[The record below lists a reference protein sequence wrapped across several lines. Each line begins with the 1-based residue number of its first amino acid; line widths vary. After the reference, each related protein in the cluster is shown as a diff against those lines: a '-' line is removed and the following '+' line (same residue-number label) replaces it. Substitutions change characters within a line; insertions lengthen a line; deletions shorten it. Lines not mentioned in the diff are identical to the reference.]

1 MKINFVVVQ
10 KVDGKL
16 WATARSEDSGLN
28 FAPVFGGIRSLDCL
42 HFTKS
47 RKAAEDIARSWNE
60 SYERNGT
67 LMTWDEI
74 GRYSTARI
82 I

>member
-1 MKINFVVVQ
+1 MKVNFVVVQ
-10 KVDGKL
+10 KVGEKF
-16 WATARSEDSGLN
+16 WATARSEDSMLN
-28 FAPVFGGIRSLDCL
+28 FAPVFEGIRSLDCL

-47 RKAAEDIARSWNE
+47 RKAAEEIAKDWNE

-74 GRYSTARI
+74 GRYSMARI